1 MEVDGYWEIEHGWDG
16 EVFVPVGGFFEHDD
30 VVYEF
35 RANASMVG
43 WDDWEL
49 EWDGGE
55 VYISDD
61 HRPLVGYDNVFNVP
75 LSLIESAEV
84 YVSPFDSETFEAVR
98 DDYLISMQ
106 RNNPLSRHYIPPK
119 KKSAESW
126 TTKQEMAEELRKMKV
141 KAEIDEAY
149 QGINFDYDHEAY
161 DYYRDDLH
169 RAGVCD
175 PDDECKLC
183 GEGHPQGEEL
193 DDSDE
198 RLCDNHDCFDEEEK
212 HLCRWAV
219 FDAEAGSFS
228 DGTGCISQ
236 GSFPGMTCEY
246 CGFDPHDLVYYQCKQ
261 NDEDLTWDEWQQEL
275 EFYFYEGSHGENC
288 QGLIDEMEAKE
299 ADYTIDMINSHGVK
313 WSGEIKEKKDG
324 YKKYRADFDYHY
336 NISSKYQGS
345 DVIDTLRS
353 SSDSTKADAID
364 WLIDNGFLHSDEQ
377 YNAAY
382 VLALGDAIGI
392 SDDYESETFEAYNP
406 KQPRDERGR
415 WISDNTAY
423 YSWSEP
429 SHGSKIT
436 LRQLSEAVMQ
446 TTHNH
451 LDFDTAHQLV
461 NKMLSQ
467 HPAGDTQESR
477 EALLLTLEETQMQL
491 EYADEVG
498 WDMDID
504 IMAGLLRSRGIEP
517 PEELEEAIINRLT
530 FEDEWAAED
539 SEKGHP
545 RWVVGQGYSGRAKCK
560 VCGDI
565 IPKGQPTIDFHS
577 TGGIMSVHSR
587 PEDCGVKRAES
598 IGYDKPLGE
607 SLNWTPY
614 EHEDSKTNKPN
625 KPTPAKDFDMA
636 DTFGRSVLLMSETF
650 EAPNYQ
656 CDSCRITFAQEDT
669 QDIDGRIICD
679 DCFSPMF
686 QVGVLVPR
694 TDPAFFEKIQGTA
707 MYYGFQVEP
716 VTLHPNEIDDWR
728 QWELERYIAYL
739 NHKLGW
745 DIPDGFAW
753 SINQD
758 GDFGLFPTR

>member
-1 MEVDGYWEIEHGWDG
+1 MVAFKDPSGEVVVEVDGYWEIEHGWDG

-106 RNNPLSRHYIPPK
+106 RNNPLSRHYIPRK

-126 TTKQEMAEELRKMKV
+126 TTKQEMAEDF
-141 KAEIDEAY
+141 AS
-149 QGINFDYDHEAY
+149 DHGYSEFI
-161 DYYRDDLH
+161 
-169 RAGVCD
+169 
-175 PDDECKLC
+175 
-183 GEGHPQGEEL
+183 EET
-193 DDSDE
+193 
-198 RLCDNHDCFDEEEK
+198 EEK
-212 HLCRWAV
+212 CPNCSDTHLHLYN
-219 FDAEAGSFS
+219 
-228 DGTGCISQ
+228 
-236 GSFPGMTCEY
+236 TCEDVY
-246 CGFDPHDLVYYQCKQ
+246 LCPDCGFEEQRQFMAADWGGM
-261 NDEDLTWDEWQQEL
+261 NLT
-275 EFYFYEGSHGENC
+275 GENC

-336 NISSKYQGS
+336 NMSSKYQGS
-345 DVIDTLRS
+345 DVIDTLRN